1 MTKLDELRRQ
11 FKAGRLSRREFTNR
25 LVTLGLS
32 LSAANALLVAPAKAQ
47 ETPKK
52 GGRLRVGSL
61 QASPAETLDTH
72 AALSSLDAMRGM
84 QIYSPL
90 VQTTPTLE
98 VVGELAESWEA
109 NKAADEF
116 VFKLRKGVEFH
127 DGRDFGAKDVVYSV
141 RRMQDPKTGSPARS
155 FLADIEEVVAE
166 DTHTVRM
173 KLSQPNVGLPSLFA
187 EYHMKMYAD
196 GWTDFTNP
204 IGTGPFKVKTFKPGI
219 RSVTER
225 NPNYFKSGLPHLDEI
240 ELFSIP
246 DTTARTSAFLAGEIH
261 LMEDIDPTTIELI
274 DQSPGVEVV
283 SVPTA
288 LYIPFSMN
296 VEVPPYNDP
305 DVRLALKLIVDR
317 EKYVQ
322 IVYKGH
328 GQIGNDHP
336 IAPNYPE
343 HCADLP
349 LQEYDPEKA
358 RSLLKKAGY
367 ENHTF
372 ELNGS
377 EGLQGGMN
385 TALTYSE
392 MAKAAGINIKVIRN
406 PADGF
411 WDTVWMQKPFFGS
424 AWNMRPSADV
434 ILTTVFKSDAPWNEC
449 LWKRPEFDTLL
460 LEARG
465 TFDHAKR
472 QEMFCEMQRMI
483 KVDGGSVI
491 PAHGNLL
498 DARSSKVKG
507 LIPHPMGSLGYYRFG
522 ETCWLES

>member
-1 MTKLDELRRQ
+1 MKEVKTFQQMYRD
-11 FKAGRLSRREFTNR
+11 GHVNRREF
-25 LVTLGLS
+25 LAAMGALGITATTAGGLLGS
-32 LSAANALLVAPAKAQ
+32 TSALAA
-47 ETPKK
+47 TPKK
-52 GGRLRVGSL
+52 GGRLRAGSL

-72 AALSSLDAMRGM
+72 AALSSIDAMRGM
-84 QIYSPL
+84 QIYSQL
-90 VQTTPTLE
+90 VQTTSNLE

-109 NKAADEF
+109 NKAADEW

-127 DGRDFGAKDVVYSV
+127 DGRDFGAKDVVYSI
-141 RRMQDPKTGSPARS
+141 RRMQDPKTGSAARS

-166 DTHTVRM
+166 DAHTVRM
-173 KLSQPNVGLPSLFA
+173 KLSNANVGLPSIFA

-196 GWTDFTNP
+196 GWTDFNNP
-204 IGTGPFKVKTFKPGI
+204 IGTGPFKLKSFKPGI

-225 NPNYFKSGLPHLDEI
+225 NPNYFKNGLPHLDEV

-261 LMEDIDPTTIELI
+261 LMEDIDPTTIDLI
-274 DQSPGVEVV
+274 DQAPGVEVV

-288 LYIPFSMN
+288 LYVPFSMN
-296 VEVPPYNDP
+296 IEVPPYDNP
-305 DVRLALKLIVDR
+305 DVRLALKLLIDR

-328 GQIGNDHP
+328 GTIGNDQP
-336 IAPNYPE
+336 ISPAYPE
-343 HCADLP
+343 HCADLAP
-349 LQEYDPEKA
+349 QEYDPEKA
-358 RSLLKKAGY
+358 KSLIKKAGY

-392 MAKAAGINIKVIRN
+392 MAKAAGINVKVIRN

-411 WDTVWMQKPFFGS
+411 WDTVWMQKAFFGS

-434 ILTTVFKSDAPWNEC
+434 ILTTVFFSEAPWNEC
-449 LWKRPEFDTLL
+449 RWKRPDFDKLL
-460 LEARG
+460 IEARR

-483 KVDGGSVI
+483 KDDGGSVI

-507 LIPHPMGSLGYYRFG
+507 LVPHPMGSLGYYQFG
-522 ETCWLES
+522 ETCWLDS

>member
-1 MTKLDELRRQ
+1 MIRMDELRRQ
-11 FKAGRLSRREFTNR
+11 FEAGRLSRREFTNG

-32 LSAANALLVAPAKAQ
+32 LSAANGLLVAPAKAH

-72 AALSSLDAMRGM
+72 AALSSIDAMRGM
-84 QIYSPL
+84 QIYSQL
-90 VQTTPTLE
+90 VQTTSNLE
-98 VVGELAESWEA
+98 VVGVLAESWEA
-109 NKAADEF
+109 NKAADEW

-127 DGRDFGAKDVVYSV
+127 DGRDFGAKDVIYSI
-141 RRMQDPKTGSPARS
+141 RRMQDPKTGSAARS

-166 DTHTVRM
+166 DAHTVRM
-173 KLSQPNVGLPSLFA
+173 KLSNANVGLPSVFA

-196 GWTDFTNP
+196 GWTDFNNP
-204 IGTGPFKVKTFKPGI
+204 IGTGPFKLKSFKPGI

-225 NPNYFKSGLPHLDEI
+225 NPNYFKNGLPHLDEV

-261 LMEDIDPTTIELI
+261 LMEDIDPTTIDLI
-274 DQSPGVEVV
+274 DQAPGVEVV

-288 LYIPFSMN
+288 LYVPFSMN
-296 VEVPPYNDP
+296 IEVPPYDNP
-305 DVRLALKLIVDR
+305 DVRLALKLLIDR

-328 GQIGNDHP
+328 GTIGNDHP
-336 IAPNYPE
+336 ISPAYPE
-343 HCADLP
+343 HCADLAP
-349 LQEYDPEKA
+349 QEYDPEKA
-358 RSLLKKAGY
+358 KSLIKKAGY

-392 MAKAAGINIKVIRN
+392 MAKAAGINVKVIRN

-411 WDTVWMQKPFFGS
+411 WDTVWMQKAFFGS

-434 ILTTVFKSDAPWNEC
+434 ILTTVFFSEAPWNEC
-449 LWKRPEFDTLL
+449 RWKRPEFDKLL
-460 LEARG
+460 IEARR

-472 QEMFCEMQRMI
+472 QEMFCDMQRMI
-483 KVDGGSVI
+483 KNDGGSVI

-507 LIPHPMGSLGYYRFG
+507 LVPHPMGSLGSYQFG
-522 ETCWLES
+522 ETCWLDS